1 MRWAR
6 ISVCALAASLALL
19 AATVPASTGGR
30 AGADTA
36 GTAVTEPT
44 LSLVAQTAWVS
55 PAAPWFALTAAAANR
70 TGPLADLHVE
80 VTFYNRIDDETEFA
94 QATTAVPNKG
104 VLGHFNAPLTAS
116 AGGRVAATCATV
128 IPEDSTTPPTTA
140 PPNTV
145 ACPAGSPTLILG
157 CTPDEGICGGVYPV
171 SVALYRQG
179 TAAPLARFTT
189 FLTYQEPGISA
200 SDGPDGPLRV
210 GLVMPVSAHL
220 SPTHESPSGAALESA
235 ESVTGLLA
243 AHRGVVVS
251 IAADPVTVAAL
262 QNSSG
267 KKGRRAV
274 DELRSL
280 TTAPAGDDELLAQS
294 YVPIDVA
301 ALARA
306 GLTDEIG
313 AQLAR
318 GTALL
323 DAAGLHPSSGTWVD
337 TSSGFTSGDVT
348 SLGDGMQAAHADH
361 LVLDDSNLA
370 PVPTGR
376 PCPRI

>member
-1 MRWAR
+1 M
-6 ISVCALAASLALL
+6 ALL
-19 AATVPASTGGR
+19 AATVPAPAGGR

-36 GTAVTEPT
+36 GTATTGPT

-55 PAAPWFALTAAAANR
+55 PAAPWFALTAEAANR

-94 QATTAVPNKG
+94 QATNAVPNKG

-116 AGGRVAATCATV
+116 VGGRVAATCATV

-171 SVALYRQG
+171 SVGLYRQG

-210 GLVMPVSAHL
+210 GLVMPVSAPL
-220 SPTHESPSGAALESA
+220 SPTNQSPSGAALESA

-243 AHRGVVVS
+243 AHRGVAVS
-251 IAADPVTVAAL
+251 IAANPVTVAAL
-262 QNSSG
+262 QNGSG

-280 TTAPAGDDELLAQS
+280 TTDPAGDDELLAQPF
-294 YVPIDVA
+294 VPIDVA
-301 ALARA
+301 ALA
-306 GLTDEIG
+306 
-313 AQLAR
+313 
-318 GTALL
+318 
-323 DAAGLHPSSGTWVD
+323 
-337 TSSGFTSGDVT
+337 
-348 SLGDGMQAAHADH
+348 
-361 LVLDDSNLA
+361 A
-370 PVPTGR
+370 PA
-376 PCPRI
+376 